1 VVEVSIPPLR
11 DRGADVRRLALH
23 LASGFA
29 RRQGRD
35 VQAISR
41 RALERLEAY
50 PWPGNVRELRNVM
63 DRAVTLTRG
72 DVIKSSALRL
82 GVAAPNAAPR
92 AEVASAAADGTNASL
107 AEVEA
112 AHITRVL
119 RSVDGHQSKAAKI
132 LGIHRNT
139 LGRKLR
145 EYEIDASGAGT

>member
-1 VVEVSIPPLR
+1 
-11 DRGADVRRLALH
+11 
-23 LASGFA
+23 
-29 RRQGRD
+29 
-35 VQAISR
+35 
-41 RALERLEAY
+41 
-50 PWPGNVRELRNVM
+50 M